1 MYTLKLHALGILCL
15 LPTRTVLFDK
25 MFKDLSLQ
33 KSLKFHFY
41 EEMWKNKN
49 VCRRL
54 GYPMFLCYRRV
65 SS

>member
-15 LPTRTVLFDK
+15 LPTRTVLSGK

-49 VCRRL
+49 VCRR
-54 GYPMFLCYRRV
+54 
-65 SS
+65 SI